1 MHLILSFPSNPI
13 KQMQRKTYAAVTVYV
28 LAFSFAII
36 AISVVFAVPEEEPFT
51 FAV

>member
-28 LAFSFAII
+28 LAFAVAII
-36 AISVVFAVPEEEPFT
+36 AISVVFSGPSVEPFT